1 MTLNIITSRQRNDNQ
16 TYSEVP
22 RHTHQDT
29 YIKKDNN
36 SAGEDVEKLEPS
48 YTAGGNVKWYGC
60 LGEQFCKKAKHS
72 YHMTQQ
78 FHS

>member
-48 YTAGGNVKWYGC
+48 
-60 LGEQFCKKAKHS
+60 
-72 YHMTQQ
+72 
-78 FHS
+78 